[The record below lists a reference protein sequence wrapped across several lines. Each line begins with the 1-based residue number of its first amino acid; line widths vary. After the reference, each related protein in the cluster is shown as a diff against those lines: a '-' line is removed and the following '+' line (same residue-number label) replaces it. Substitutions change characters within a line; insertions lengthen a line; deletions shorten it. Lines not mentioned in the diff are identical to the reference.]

1 MRSHASWSRI
11 WILIRSQFQ
20 KICIFLIFKSFNQ
33 FSYSFFFWIRKKIPF
48 WNTVVSQSTI
58 DAYDIATRLEVS
70 ESNEE
75 IPLYQKIN
83 EELSVKYKGQQKV
96 YESQLNENIPLR
108 IESHLPVS
116 FWCLLNIFR
125 FCRQIKSYSLFM
137 SFPVLLLIEVESP
150 VDGCEQSKGDREKKP
165 NIYILEI

>member
-1 MRSHASWSRI
+1 M
-11 WILIRSQFQ
+11 
-20 KICIFLIFKSFNQ
+20 
-33 FSYSFFFWIRKKIPF
+33 
-48 WNTVVSQSTI
+48 VSQSTI
-58 DAYDIATRLEVS
+58 EAYDIATRLEVP

-116 FWCLLNIFR
+116 F
-125 FCRQIKSYSLFM
+125 
-137 SFPVLLLIEVESP
+137 
-150 VDGCEQSKGDREKKP
+150 
-165 NIYILEI
+165 